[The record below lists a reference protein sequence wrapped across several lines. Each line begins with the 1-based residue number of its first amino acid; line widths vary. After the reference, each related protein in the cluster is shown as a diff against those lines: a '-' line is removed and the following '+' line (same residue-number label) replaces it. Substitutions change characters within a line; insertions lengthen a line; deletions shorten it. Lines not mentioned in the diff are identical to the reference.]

1 MEDETA
7 SVLFAE
13 IVKFLENLPDGV
25 GQTRLCS
32 LLSRS
37 DLADLIRLRKA
48 AGIVQVRDIRT
59 VVASNCIGKVNA
71 EVAGESVLAV
81 RRCV

>member
-48 AGIVQVRDIRT
+48 AGIVQGRDIR
-59 VVASNCIGKVNA
+59 NF
-71 EVAGESVLAV
+71 V
-81 RRCV
+81 RLVIQKRTA